1 MGIQPQ
7 SGVKSMFANWN
18 KKKKGFSLG
27 HEPSQAERD
36 YQSAVASQAFET
48 GEDYLIFPKAVLL
61 PVTTRGSGVP
71 GMERPWK
78 RLNAEVFY
86 QGLPMIYSLSLRREP
101 PDAMKSGLRARRT
114 LMEGALTA
122 LAMKTGRRPSAA
134 ENMTDHAMEQ
144 AESALTLGSP
154 IYKGTLLAALFAS
167 PERFEDAESAR
178 RLLEAG
184 LRTRGLL
191 AQRLYYIAERTL
203 LYLQPGGDLFPKL
216 DEPLLFPNE
225 ALPLIP
231 PPSRRVM
238 PAKDSVWLG
247 KHQRDGRDVHFS
259 FTKGMDPT
267 LPPPPHAITLILG
280 EMGSGKTTLMRWI
293 MMQRLLQGRTI
304 LSIDPEGENNVLC
317 NAVGGKV
324 IPAGIPDDPETCL
337 LHPLE
342 GDNPADL
349 LLAARFLLAA
359 LAGEAILTPGVQA
372 ALHEA
377 VQQYWKQFPGR
388 RMTIA
393 NLVDALA
400 AINSPDI
407 GTPMAILRPYQKG
420 GLFEGFFDRP
430 KALLSMD
437 FQKGEWYNFDL
448 STLREENR
456 NIVHA
461 VLAWFLYHIVTV
473 GKNPMDIFIDE
484 GWRLLR
490 SGPFSDLLD
499 ELGRRARKRGIGVT
513 LITHLP
519 QDLAKNPTSMSMAST
534 ALIGRMGPDE
544 AFAFFRS
551 MGVPEAEARNHAENV
566 SRLAPRVFMASPS
579 GGRGALFPVQITLPV
594 TWLRFWE
601 SLGDTMGFQEAG
613 K

>member
-1 MGIQPQ
+1 
-7 SGVKSMFANWN
+7 MFANWN
-18 KKKKGFSLG
+18 KKNKGFSLG
-27 HEPSQAERD
+27 HEANQTEND

-167 PERFEDAESAR
+167 PDRFEDAESAR

-191 AQRLYYIAERTL
+191 AQRLYYISERAL

-225 ALPLIP
+225 AVPLIP

-238 PAKDSVWLG
+238 PAEDAVWLG

-324 IPAGIPDDPETCL
+324 IPASIPDDPEICL

-349 LLAARFLLAA
+349 LLASRFLLAA

-377 VQQYWKQFPGR
+377 VQQYWEKFPGR

-551 MGVPEAEARNHAENV
+551 MGVPEAESRHNAENV

-579 GGRGALFPVQITLPV
+579 GGRGALFPVQVTLPS

-601 SLGDTMGFQEAG
+601 SLGNTMGFQEAG
-613 K
+613 KR

>member
-1 MGIQPQ
+1 MEFPWKKNADAEEENVASPQ
-7 SGVKSMFANWN
+7 KE
-18 KKKKGFSLG
+18 K
-27 HEPSQAERD
+27 EYQA
-36 YQSAVASQAFET
+36 AVASEAFET

-78 RLNAEVFY
+78 RLQADVFY
-86 QGLPMIYSLSLRREP
+86 NGLPMIYSLSLHREP

-154 IYKGTLLAALFAS
+154 IYKGTLLAALFTQ
-167 PERFEDAESAR
+167 PERFEEAESAR
-178 RLLEAG
+178 RLLEAN

-191 AQRLYYIAERTL
+191 AQRLYYIAERAL

-225 ALPLIP
+225 AVPLIP

-238 PAKDSVWLG
+238 PVQDSVWLG
-247 KHQRDGRDVHFS
+247 MHKRDGRDVYFS
-259 FTKGMDPT
+259 FTRGLDPNV
-267 LPPPPHAITLILG
+267 PPPPHAITLILG

-293 MMQRLLQGRTI
+293 MMQRLLQGRTL

-324 IPAGIPDDPETCL
+324 IPAGIPDDKETCL

-359 LAGEAILTPGVQA
+359 LAGEAILTPGIQA

-377 VQQYWKQFPGR
+377 VQQYWEQFPGR

-393 NLVDALA
+393 NLIDALA
-400 AINSPDI
+400 AVNSPDI

-437 FQKGEWYNFDL
+437 FQPGNWYNFDL

-534 ALIGRMGPDE
+534 ALIGRMGPEE

-551 MGVPEAEARNHAENV
+551 MGVPEAEARAHAESV
-566 SRLAPRVFMASPS
+566 SRLPPRVFMASPS
-579 GGRGALFPVQITLPV
+579 GGRGALFPVQVNLPL
-594 TWLRFWE
+594 TWLDFWGK
-601 SLGDTMGFQEAG
+601 LGNTLGFQ
-613 K
+613 KDSSR

>member
-1 MGIQPQ
+1 
-7 SGVKSMFANWN
+7 MFAKWH
-18 KKKKGFSLG
+18 KKGFSLG
-27 HEPSQAERD
+27 PEPSQSEND

-122 LAMKTGRRPSAA
+122 LAMKTGRRASAA
-134 ENMTDHAMEQ
+134 ENMTDQALEQ

-167 PERFEDAESAR
+167 PDRYEDAESAR
-178 RLLEAG
+178 RLLEAS

-191 AQRLYYIAERTL
+191 AQRLYYIAERAL

-225 ALPLIP
+225 AVPLIP

-267 LPPPPHAITLILG
+267 LAPPPHAITLILG

-293 MMQRLLQGRTI
+293 MLQRLLQGRTI

-342 GDNPADL
+342 GDSPADL
-349 LLAARFLLAA
+349 LLATRFLLAA

-372 ALHEA
+372 VLHEA
-377 VQQYWKQFPGR
+377 VQQYWQQFPDR

-400 AINSPDI
+400 AVNSPDI

-473 GKNPMDIFIDE
+473 GKKPMDIFIDE

-551 MGVPEAEARNHAENV
+551 MGVPEAEARRHAEKV
-566 SRLAPRVFMASPS
+566 SRLPPRVFMASPS
-579 GGRGALFPVQITLPV
+579 GGRGALFPVQITLPS
-594 TWLRFWE
+594 TWLRFWA
-601 SLGDTMGFQEAG
+601 SLGNTLGFQEAE

>member
-1 MGIQPQ
+1 MDLPWKKNTDTEEENTASPQ
-7 SGVKSMFANWN
+7 REK
-18 KKKKGFSLG
+18 
-27 HEPSQAERD
+27 EYQA
-36 YQSAVASQAFET
+36 AVAPEAFET
-48 GEDYLIFPKAVLL
+48 GEDYLIFPKSVLL

-78 RLNAEVFY
+78 RLQADVFY
-86 QGLPMIYSLSLRREP
+86 NGLPMIYSLSLRREP

-154 IYKGTLLAALFAS
+154 IYKGTLLTALFAQ
-167 PERFEDAESAR
+167 PERFEEAESAR
-178 RLLEAG
+178 RLLEAN

-191 AQRLYYIAERTL
+191 AQRLYYIAERAL

-225 ALPLIP
+225 AVPLIP

-238 PAKDSVWLG
+238 PVKDSVWLG
-247 KHQRDGRDVHFS
+247 MHKRDGRDVYFS
-259 FTKGMDPT
+259 FTRGLDPNVH
-267 LPPPPHAITLILG
+267 PPPHAITLILG

-293 MMQRLLQGRTI
+293 MMQRLLQGRTL

-317 NAVGGKV
+317 KAVGGKV
-324 IPAGIPDDPETCL
+324 IPAGIPEDEETCL

-342 GDNPADL
+342 GNNPADL

-359 LAGEAILTPGVQA
+359 LAGEAILTPGIQA

-377 VQQYWKQFPGR
+377 VQQYWEQFPGR

-393 NLVDALA
+393 NLIDALA
-400 AINSPDI
+400 AVNSPDI

-437 FQKGEWYNFDL
+437 FQQGNWYNFDL

-473 GKNPMDIFIDE
+473 GKEPMDIFIDE

-490 SGPFSDLLD
+490 NGPFSDLLD

-534 ALIGRMGPDE
+534 ALIGRMGPEE

-551 MGVPEAEARNHAENV
+551 MGVPESEARTHAESV
-566 SRLAPRVFMASPS
+566 SRLPPRVFMASPS
-579 GGRGALFPVQITLPV
+579 GGRGALFPVQVNLPPSWLDFWGKLGNTL
-594 TWLRFWE
+594 
-601 SLGDTMGFQEAG
+601 GFQQDNA
-613 K
+613 

>member
-1 MGIQPQ
+1 MDLQPQ
-7 SGVKSMFANWN
+7 PGVVMFSKWTKNSSGAEPEHNQN
-18 KKKKGFSLG
+18 K
-27 HEPSQAERD
+27 AEGD

-48 GEDYLIFPKAVLL
+48 GEDYLIFPNAVLL

-78 RLNAEVFY
+78 RLTAEVFY

-167 PERFEDAESAR
+167 PDRFEDAESAR

-184 LRTRGLL
+184 LRTRGLQ
-191 AQRLYYIAERTL
+191 AQRLYYISERAL

-225 ALPLIP
+225 AVPLIP

-238 PAKDSVWLG
+238 PAEDAVWLG

-551 MGVPEAEARNHAENV
+551 MGVPEAESRHNAENV

-579 GGRGALFPVQITLPV
+579 GGRGALFPVQVTLPS

-601 SLGDTMGFQEAG
+601 SLGNTMGFQEAG